1 MNNENLFSI
10 IDFGSSKLRLGVYG
24 NYLQNSKYISE
35 ENLKYNF
42 NEDTKEKSDD
52 VNLSNTLEKLIL
64 NTESDKPT
72 FKNTT
77 LLVDTPRSYSLDIS
91 IKKLDK
97 INLDEKIIKN
107 LVNEA
112 KILIENQYNR
122 SKNMHLIIS
131 KYILDGKEYEIIPQN
146 MIVDELIVELKFILI
161 PNSIVTNL
169 RGYFKKTYYD
179 NNIYNSLY
187 KILTL

>member
-10 IDFGSSKLRLGVYG
+10 IDFGSSKLRLGVYS

-35 ENLKYNF
+35 EKLKYNF
-42 NEDTKEKSDD
+42 DEDTKEKSDD

-64 NTESDKPT
+64 NTESEINQHL
-72 FKNTT
+72 KNIT

-91 IKKLDK
+91 IKKKLDK

-122 SKNMHLIIS
+122 SKII
-131 KYILDGKEYEIIPQN
+131 
-146 MIVDELIVELKFILI
+146 KF
-161 PNSIVTNL
+161 TND
-169 RGYFKKTYYD
+169 K
-179 NNIYNSLY
+179 
-187 KILTL
+187 